1 MISAPPILSIIVI
14 AFKMPSQAYNT
25 LYSLSSQHQ
34 ILADERDYE
43 IIVVENQSPEMLCPE
58 KIGKLGENIQ
68 YFSREEKGVSP
79 VSSIN
84 FAFDHCRGKNIALLI
99 DGARMVTPGLV
110 NNILSVYRANERSVI
125 GVPGYQLGDIHHNQL
140 EDPVESLTHET
151 ALLKSIAWPSD
162 GYELFNIAC
171 LSNANRFG
179 YLHPLME
186 SNCIVAPYN
195 FYRQIGFADSR
206 FTLPGGGA
214 VNLHLWR
221 SLGLIENSQ
230 LYILPGEGNFHQYH
244 GGVTTS
250 ESYFEGNLKS
260 EIKSQLDAIWNEDF
274 HALRRE
280 PILFGKISSAALPYL
295 KYSSEC
301 ALNRNTRL
309 EGNQELLW
317 FDDLNLKAS

>member
-1 MISAPPILSIIVI
+1 MISVPPILSIIVV
-14 AFKMPSQAYNT
+14 AFRMPAQAYNT

-43 IIVVENQSPEMLCPE
+43 IIVVENQSLEMLCSE
-58 KIGKLGENIQ
+58 EVEKLGGNIQ

-79 VSSIN
+79 VNSIN

-110 NNILSVYRANERSVI
+110 ANILSVYRANERSVI
-125 GVPGYQLGDIHHNQL
+125 GVPGYQLGDIHHNQS
-140 EDPVESLTHET
+140 EGPAQSLRHEQ
-151 ALLKSIAWPSD
+151 ALLKSIEWPSK
-162 GYELFNIAC
+162 GYELFSIAS
-171 LSNANRFG
+171 LSSANRFG

-186 SNCIVAPYN
+186 SNCIVAPYD
-195 FYRQIGFADSR
+195 FYRQIGFADTR

-260 EIKSQLDAIWNEDF
+260 EIKSQLDEIWDEGF

-295 KYSSEC
+295 EYSSQC
-301 ALNRNTRL
+301 ALNRNVRL

-317 FDDLNLKAS
+317 FDDLNLEAS